1 MNETIPMENTMNQTL
16 YILMRT
22 DMDSLNPGKAM
33 AQACHAANLARA
45 MAYSNETRHD
55 ILEAFMEWEC
65 QTPQSFGTTIV
76 LSVEN
81 EHELDRIV
89 GHACNNAFM
98 AGIVHDPTYPVSDG
112 TVTHL
117 IPVNTCAFVFVPDRT
132 ARLARSVFFGLDLH
146 P

>member
-1 MNETIPMENTMNQTL
+1 MNETL
-16 YILMRT
+16 YILIRN
-22 DMDSLNPGKAM
+22 DMISFTPGKKM

-45 MAYSNETRHD
+45 MAYSDETRVE

-76 LSVEN
+76 LAVDDEN
-81 EHELDRIV
+81 ELERIV

-132 ARLARSVFFGLDLH
+132 ARLARSVFFGLELH